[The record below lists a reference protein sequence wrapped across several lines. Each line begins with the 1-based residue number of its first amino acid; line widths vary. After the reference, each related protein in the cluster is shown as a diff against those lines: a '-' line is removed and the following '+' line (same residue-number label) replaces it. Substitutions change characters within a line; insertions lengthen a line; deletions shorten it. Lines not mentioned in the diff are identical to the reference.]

1 MAHLKKEGAVMLRM
15 SPSGA
20 LSPYYYKGG
29 YFHGIH
35 YGSYFDDMNALTTMM
50 EQEEAFILRSP
61 EKRRI
66 MIDLYETNL
75 TAAMVFELAEHIFR
89 MRERIIKLAVS
100 ADKKTMKSVRK
111 ALLGC
116 QALGSGQ
123 MYFCA
128 DMEEGKTWLV
138 SDGKAN
144 VS

>member
-1 MAHLKKEGAVMLRM
+1 MMQK

-35 YGSYFDDMNALTTMM
+35 YGSYFDDMDALRNMM
-50 EQEEAFILRSP
+50 KQEEAFIMKSP

-75 TAAMVFELAEHIFR
+75 TSAMLSEFAEHISN
-89 MRERIIKLAVS
+89 MRSRIIKLAV
-100 ADKKTMKSVRK
+100 AGDKKTVKSVRK
-111 ALLGC
+111 ALIKY

-123 MYFCA
+123 MYFCT

-138 SDGKAN
+138 SDGN
-144 VS
+144 

>member
-1 MAHLKKEGAVMLRM
+1 MLKK

-35 YGSYFDDMNALTTMM
+35 YGSYFDDMDSLRDMM
-50 EQEEAFILRSP
+50 HKEESFIMSSP

-75 TAAMVFELAEHIFR
+75 TKEMIWEFAQHIKR
-89 MRERIIKLAVS
+89 MSTKIVKLAI
-100 ADKKTMKSVRK
+100 AGDRRCLRSVYK
-111 ALLGC
+111 ALLKSN
-116 QALGSGQ
+116 ALDKGQ
-123 MYFCA
+123 IYVCS

-138 SDGKAN
+138 SE
-144 VS
+144 